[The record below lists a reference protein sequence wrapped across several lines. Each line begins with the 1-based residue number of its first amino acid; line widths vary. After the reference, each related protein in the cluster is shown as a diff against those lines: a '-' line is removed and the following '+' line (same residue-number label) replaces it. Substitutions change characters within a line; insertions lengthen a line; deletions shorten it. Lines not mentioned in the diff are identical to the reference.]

1 MHISETAYSIMQLLP
16 WTYQLPGESVSVKEL
31 LVMYCA
37 QDSSAIATY
46 MRELAPDPLLGR
58 GLFVSLCVLAPFL
71 NDATIH
77 ELFTRQCALL
87 RACLV
92 ITPLV
97 KTLLKGVQATVWGLQ
112 KEIPSQ
118 AKPYF
123 QTLEDDQVHRDL
135 PISFSLPH
143 REDIKKLLSSSE
155 DLDGLG
161 VRLSVLVAKWASLSG
176 STS

>member
-1 MHISETAYSIMQLLP
+1 MHISETAYSILQLLP
-16 WTYQLPGESVSVKEL
+16 WTHQLPGESVSVKEL
-31 LVMYCA
+31 VVMYCTR
-37 QDSSAIATY
+37 DSSAIATY
-46 MRELAPDPLLGR
+46 MRDLPPDPLLGR

-71 NDATIH
+71 DDTTIH
-77 ELFTRQCALL
+77 DLFSRQCAML

-97 KTLLKGVQATVWGLQ
+97 KSLLKGVQATVWGLQ

-118 AKPYF
+118 AKPNF
-123 QTLEDDQVHRDL
+123 QALEDDQVNHDL

-143 REDIKKLLSSSE
+143 REDIKQLLTSSE

-161 VRLSVLVAKWASLSG
+161 VRLSVLVTKWASLSR